1 MCGRGVP
8 RRGRDMAASLSVCH
22 SQQLTQSILDGDS
35 FVSRSATRNFSYCN
49 EDILGLQHVARGSV
63 RRSLQLQLLLATVT
77 AAAAVHGCPMLKVY
91 ALSRLGLP
99 REKEREKESVRE
111 REGVRERESE
121 RG

>member
-1 MCGRGVP
+1 
-8 RRGRDMAASLSVCH
+8 MAASLSVCH

-77 AAAAVHGCPMLKVY
+77 AAAAAAAAAVHGCPMLKVY

-111 REGVRERESE
+111 REGVRE
-121 RG
+121 